1 MHVTA
6 KLVNVYQVEKQL
18 RGLQSRLRAAET
30 FLSQQSKDLQQ
41 LDTKRA
47 SLEAQIKTLTA
58 QAGDHQ
64 GEVARLDARL
74 EQIRKQLDSAQTNK
88 EYQAFLT
95 EVNNYKA
102 DRDLAETAALE
113 LLGKADELKKQLGEL
128 DSQRS
133 ERDQVRQVA
142 AGDRDARSSEI
153 ASQVQELKA
162 KRDALAADVPPDAL
176 SILNRLLTNRGEE
189 AMASVEVQDRKRHE
203 YTCGSCQMSLPVDAV
218 NGLLTNGRL
227 TMCSSCQCLLY
238 IGEDA
243 VKALQPPQAGP
254 KVTKSG
260 ASKKASSANA
270 SQG

>member
-18 RGLQSRLRAAET
+18 RGLQSRLRAAES

-41 LDTKRA
+41 IDAKRTA
-47 SLEAQIKTLTA
+47 LETQIKNITA
-58 QAGDHQ
+58 QAADHQ

-102 DRDLAETAALE
+102 DRDRAETAALE
-113 LLGKADELKKQLGEL
+113 LLAKADEAKKQLAEL
-128 DSQRS
+128 DSQRA

-142 AGDRDARSSEI
+142 AGDRDARSGEI

-162 KRDALAADVPPDAL
+162 KRDAMAAEVPADAL
-176 SILNRLLTNRGEE
+176 TILNRLLTTRGEE

-243 VKALQPPQAGP
+243 AKALQPPQA
-254 KVTKSG
+254 S
-260 ASKKASSANA
+260 AKASRR
-270 SQG
+270 